1 MMIYFGLRGLRSIL
15 SQNPYFLYYWYITNS
30 KCVCVCV
37 CVCVCDTTIMINSSY
52 YVALGRALAVVRF
65 YGVRIALPH
74 YALTFSAPC

>member
-37 CVCVCDTTIMINSSY
+37 CLCVFVCVC
-52 YVALGRALAVVRF
+52 V
-65 YGVRIALPH
+65 
-74 YALTFSAPC
+74 